1 MISNIVRLR
10 SKKKSMLVMMVIGA
24 NKNDE
29 SVFLFVNDEE
39 SKYLKI
45 VKYSG

>member
-1 MISNIVRLR
+1 MI
-10 SKKKSMLVMMVIGA
+10 VIGA
-24 NKNDE
+24 NKSDG

-45 VKYSG
+45 AKYSG